1 METLGFGANG
11 WGGQLL
17 AGTLLTI
24 ELALTTLPFGFALGL
39 GLALMKNARSKLLRA
54 IGEGFT
60 TAFRGL
66 PELLT
71 LLLIYYGSSIAIRTV
86 GEWMGYSV
94 NLELSP
100 FIAGVIALGAVFAAY
115 SSEVLLGALRG
126 IDRGQIEAGLSLG
139 LRPFPLFLKVIFPQL
154 LRPALPG
161 LGNCWL
167 ALLKETSLVSVI
179 ALDDILRQAYLASG
193 QTKQPFLFYAAACTI
208 YLLLTMLSSTVLIAL
223 ERYANRGW
231 GHAR

>member
-66 PELLT
+66 ITHLGGDVLPA
-71 LLLIYYGSSIAIRTV
+71 GHAD
-86 GEWMGYSV
+86 
-94 NLELSP
+94 P
-100 FIAGVIALGAVFAAY
+100 AGVLAAIGAAA
-115 SSEVLLGALRG
+115 
-126 IDRGQIEAGLSLG
+126 
-139 LRPFPLFLKVIFPQL
+139 PWH
-154 LRPALPG
+154 PA
-161 LGNCWL
+161 
-167 ALLKETSLVSVI
+167 VH
-179 ALDDILRQAYLASG
+179 RQAEGCQRRPS
-193 QTKQPFLFYAAACTI
+193 
-208 YLLLTMLSSTVLIAL
+208 V
-223 ERYANRGW
+223 R
-231 GHAR
+231 